1 MVILQYD
8 NEVSI
13 MPKTTKIAISL
24 PEAIFSAVEKERK
37 ATGESRSELF
47 RRAVEMLLRR
57 KREQAMSERYVR
69 AYEQIPETREEIDAA
84 RYAAGAILAGEPWQ

>member
-1 MVILQYD
+1 
-8 NEVSI
+8 

-37 ATGESRSELF
+37 ASGESRSELF

-57 KREQAMSERYVR
+57 NREQAMTERYVR
-69 AYEQIPETREEIDAA
+69 SYEQMPETREEIDAT
-84 RYAAGAILAGEPWQ
+84 RSAASNILAGEHWQ